1 MEQKVEDSIKD
12 TKEGFEKSFLEGN
25 LYNRQTQDRNH
36 LNKILECLHI
46 KSGDRILDLGTG
58 SGYLAFEIA
67 QKYPGS
73 MVIGLDIVENTL
85 KKNRERAKTLDLN
98 NISFVSYGGVEI
110 PFNSSC
116 FDIVVTRYTLHHFPK
131 IEESFREISRILKSN
146 GKFFLAD
153 PTPNNDDSERFVDAY
168 MQMKKDGHI
177 KYYTKEEFTYLACQT
192 DMKLIK
198 YFETSITFPKKKVE
212 AIEFDEIMK
221 EFNRNVIEGYHVSV
235 TENKEFIYITQRV
248 LNLLFEVQKPMVRSY

>member
-1 MEQKVEDSIKD
+1 MEQKVEDSIKQ

-25 LYNRQTQDRNH
+25 LYDRQTQDRNH
-36 LNKILECLHI
+36 LNKIMECLHI

-67 QKYPGS
+67 RKYPDS
-73 MVIGLDIVENTL
+73 IVIGLDIVENAL
-85 KKNRERAKTLDLN
+85 KKNREQAKTLDLN

-110 PFNSSC
+110 PFDSSY

-131 IEESFREISRILKSN
+131 IEESFREISRILKNN

-153 PTPNNDDSERFVDAY
+153 PTPNYDDTERFVDAY

-177 KYYTKEEFTYLACQT
+177 KYYTKEDFVEFAFQSG
-192 DMKLIK
+192 MKLIED
-198 YFETSITFPKKKVE
+198 FETSITFPRKRAE
-212 AIEFDEIMK
+212 ASEFDDIMK
-221 EFNRNVIEGYHVSV
+221 RYSDNVIRGYHVSM
-235 TENKEFIYITQRV
+235 TENNEFIYITQRV
-248 LNLLFEVQKPMVRSY
+248 LNLLFEVQKPIVRS